1 MRCSNC
7 GKEIQDNSKFCVY
20 CGAVQEYSRRMQRS
34 MEENNRRQ
42 DEYVQ
47 EKSEVKEKGNRVK
60 YIVGSIAGVLL
71 AAAVFAGGAYCTVW
85 YINRDVSAMTK
96 GIEKDDIN
104 NAEEKNEGDNA
115 DVSKDGGKLNYR
127 DQMEEL
133 TTELASVQQ
142 KNDELEQNIKSLQ
155 EEKESLGKQVNDFPE
170 LMLYTP
176 SYIKDGME
184 INKKSEDSI
193 CMIDNRAYV
202 AVDVLGSVT
211 GIPAVFDKEKNV
223 FAFGEEQTTEVTSYN
238 LFDTDVLYDGDRFKK
253 YLLTGNEGF
262 LIGGKEYREGIEIET
277 SSGYEGY
284 ILLNLNKQ
292 YSKVSFD
299 IGRTESSDND
309 KDIQLEIYLDDKFIT
324 TYDISGSTPI
334 THVEIPVDYAGSMK
348 IIAGDGGKFGFAD
361 YTTYGLVNFTLHK

>member
-96 GIEKDDIN
+96 DIEKDDIN

-115 DVSKDGGKLNYR
+115 DASKDGGKLNYR

-133 TTELASVQQ
+133 TTELAFVQQ

-155 EEKESLGKQVNDFPE
+155 EEKDSLGKQVNDFPE

-238 LFDTDVLYDGDRFKK
+238 LFDTDVLYDGNRYKK
-253 YLLTGNEGF
+253 YLSSGGETF
-262 LIGGKEYREGIEIET
+262 LIGGKEYREGVEVEAAE
-277 SSGYEGY
+277 GNEGY
-284 ILLNLNKQ
+284 LLFNMSKK
-292 YSKVSFD
+292 YSSITFD
-299 IGRTESSDND
+299 IGRLDDSVGHGGV
-309 KDIQLEIYLDDKFIT
+309 ILEIYLDDEFVTK
-324 TYDISGSTPI
+324 YDISGSIPI
-334 THVEIPVDYAGSMK
+334 TSMEIPVNYADSLK
-348 IIAGDGGKFGFAD
+348 IVVTPGKNWEYATHPEYGF
-361 YTTYGLVNFTLHK
+361 VNVILHK